1 MTATLPTVPGA
12 RACSIQQSPAL
23 ASTLMGFDVSSIVN
37 YNGFMMTT
45 TDCCFCFASHKS
57 FTHHATNMGIK
68 GSSQITIDAYVD
80 RLNVKLSKALSW
92 GLGAVVC
99 DSHVIYVERC
109 LWLSIAQIPV
119 RHLPS
124 LLTLS
129 SFSVQCHNELFF
141 RIAKVHC
148 AANYG
153 VGGQIEFHCDYEHK
167 QKQG

>member
-1 MTATLPTVPGA
+1 ML
-12 RACSIQQSPAL
+12 I
-23 ASTLMGFDVSSIVN
+23 
-37 YNGFMMTT
+37 
-45 TDCCFCFASHKS
+45 
-57 FTHHATNMGIK
+57 
-68 GSSQITIDAYVD
+68 YVD

-99 DSHVIYVERC
+99 VSHVVFAEQC
-109 LWLSIAQIPV
+109 LWQSIAQIHV

-129 SFSVQCHNELFF
+129 SFSVQRRNELFF
-141 RIAKVHC
+141 RIAKAHC

-153 VGGQIEFHCDYEHK
+153 VGGQIEFHCDYGHK